1 MPYKDK
7 QKQKEWEKKW
17 VRSEPGLK
25 CKRISRWKN
34 DLHMKADDF
43 NDIYSIYHVTECCNN
58 CEKVFIN
65 SYDKHLDHDHAT
77 GEIRGVLCRS
87 CNMRDVY
94 SSSSSKSSS
103 ESDVG

>member
-34 DLHMKADDF
+34 DLKMKADDF